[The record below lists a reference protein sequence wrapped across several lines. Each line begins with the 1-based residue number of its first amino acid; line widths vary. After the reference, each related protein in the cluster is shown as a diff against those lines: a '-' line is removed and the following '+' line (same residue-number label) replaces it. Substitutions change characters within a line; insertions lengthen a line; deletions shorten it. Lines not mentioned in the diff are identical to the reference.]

1 MAIDLTQ
8 DEIRELAESLPS
20 KEALENLAS
29 TALSAA
35 ELARMKDEGPTDQQL
50 RSALSTLES
59 ITKPLLERS
68 NTLLEKKITEFSNVY
83 FGKIAAKYIELN
95 GAKLVVD
102 LHDFDRSLNMHRDT
116 LERLEG
122 QISSLKNQTDILK
135 EQVADRDREIQGYK
149 TSIVEALKLDT
160 ARRLWGDRAKDASVA
175 FWCSGAALLVMLIG
189 FPALAIWEADV
200 VFAFL
205 RTMGSTVFA
214 DLPVAG
220 ETVAAISLVSRLIL
234 ITLPIAL
241 YIWLIRIMVRFN
253 MRSLLLMDDAAQRK
267 TMLDTYL
274 HLVEQDA
281 TVKAERPLI
290 LEALFRRTP
299 GHGADSIEP
308 PNLSEVMKLSGQ
320 KSPL

>member
-1 MAIDLTQ
+1 MANSLTQ
-8 DEIRELAESLPS
+8 DELRELAESLPS
-20 KEALENLAS
+20 REALEDLAK
-29 TALSAA
+29 TALGAA
-35 ELARMKDEGPTDQQL
+35 ELARMKEEHPTDEQL
-50 RSALSTLES
+50 RSALSTFEFIL
-59 ITKPLLERS
+59 KPILERG
-68 NTLLEKKITEFSNVY
+68 NTLLEKKINDFSNVY
-83 FGKIAAKYIELN
+83 FGKIAAKFIATH

-102 LHDFDRSLNMHRDT
+102 FHDFDRSLNVQRDT
-116 LERLEG
+116 LERLDG
-122 QISSLKNQTDILK
+122 QISSLKNQTDMLK
-135 EQVADRDREIQGYK
+135 EQVADRDREIQGFK
-149 TSIVEALKLDT
+149 ASIVEALKLDT
-160 ARRLWGDRAKDASVA
+160 ARRLWGDRAKDAAVA

-189 FPALAIWEADV
+189 VPALAIWEADA